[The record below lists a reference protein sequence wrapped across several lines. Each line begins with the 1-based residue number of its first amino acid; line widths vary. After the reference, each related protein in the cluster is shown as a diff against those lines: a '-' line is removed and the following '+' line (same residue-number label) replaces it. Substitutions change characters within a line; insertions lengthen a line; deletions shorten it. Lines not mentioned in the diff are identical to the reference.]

1 MPNSNFESQASMRQL
16 ARNNQK
22 AIESYTPLDYE
33 HLQSITYLYEFDRAV
48 QLVLVSV

>member
-1 MPNSNFESQASMRQL
+1 MHLSNPESLASMRQL

-22 AIESYTPLDYE
+22 GIEAYTPLDFE

-48 QLVLVSV
+48 QFVTP

>member
-1 MPNSNFESQASMRQL
+1 MLISNFESQASMRQL

-48 QLVLVSV
+48 QSVLVSV